1 MCIRDSLIA
10 AQTRLDAIKQHRDAI
25 AVQYASIGATKAAS
39 LDAAKL
45 KAHGDT
51 VVKLMAQGMDEQTA
65 TDLANRLYSGKI
77 EAVPEGVK
85 VTKVKG

>member
-1 MCIRDSLIA
+1 
-10 AQTRLDAIKQHRDAI
+10 
-25 AVQYASIGATKAAS
+25 
-39 LDAAKL
+39 
-45 KAHGDT
+45 
-51 VVKLMAQGMDEQTA
+51 MAQGMDEQTA